1 MEAAKQLWADGQAA
15 LAVAEARAVLGD
27 AQKIGDNAAAAARI
41 SCLLGT
47 WLAET
52 RCVTTSSAIHC
63 VFSAHSKLSIIVTAA

>member
-1 MEAAKQLWADGQAA
+1 MLSTTRRAAESDREGWRVEAAKQLWAGGQVA

-27 AQKIGDNAAAAARI
+27 AQKVGDNAAAAARV

-52 RCVTTSSAIHC
+52 RHVYTCKTG
-63 VFSAHSKLSIIVTAA
+63 